1 MAIEL
6 KVPQVGESIT
16 EVQVGE
22 WLKSE
27 GDPVA
32 ADEPVVVI
40 ETDKVTVEL
49 PAPGAGKLSR
59 VLKRQGEAAEVGEVI
74 GYLEDGAG
82 AERPGG
88 EPPAKKARRAP
99 ARARGEDEER
109 KAQAPAAKRKAPA
122 AEAEERPEKEGE
134 AEPEEGAEEPE
145 EAAEAPEEEGEEAA
159 EEVDDREAP
168 DPQNGRRGAPAPAGA
183 PPGRS
188 PEKQPRGRPGTEDG
202 EEPRVMPAA
211 RRALAERGLSA
222 REVAPSGPGGRILK
236 EDVEREAAGEPEA
249 ATARARR
256 GAKAARA
263 APKEEK
269 EEEEAEAE
277 EAPGEEIVPM
287 SPLRRRIAERLVQ
300 AQRTAAILTTF
311 NEVDMGAV
319 SELRRSQQERFQE
332 RHGVKLGFMSFFVKA
347 AVEAL
352 KLVPQVNAEIR
363 GHDIVYKNHYDIGIA
378 VGGGKGLVVPVLRG
392 AERLGFAEIEK
403 RIADLAKRAQANQLA
418 LEELQGGTFTISNG
432 GIYGSLLSTPILNP
446 PQSGILGLHAIQ
458 DRPVAREGQ
467 VAIRP
472 MMYVALSYDHRLVD
486 GREAV
491 SFLKHVKEC
500 VEEPARMLIEA

>member
-1 MAIEL
+1 MAVEL
-6 KVPQVGESIT
+6 KIPQVGESIT

-27 GDPVA
+27 GDTVA

-49 PAPGAGKLSR
+49 PAPSAGKLSR

-74 GYLEDGAG
+74 GYLEAGAG
-82 AERPGG
+82 EEREERE
-88 EPPAKKARRAP
+88 EPPEGRRAAKKARRAP

-109 KAQAPAAKRKAPA
+109 KVEEPAA
-122 AEAEERPEKEGE
+122 RPERSESAGE
-134 AEPEEGAEEPE
+134 AE
-145 EAAEAPEEEGEEAA
+145 EAPEEEEGEE
-159 EEVDDREAP
+159 EREAEGEAGEEEP
-168 DPQNGRRGAPAPAGA
+168 EAPTGGRRRPAA
-183 PPGRS
+183 PPGPPGPPSGPEQRAALAARS
-188 PEKQPRGRPGTEDG
+188 PEKKPRARPGAEDG

-211 RRALAERGLSA
+211 RRALAERDLSP
-222 REVAPSGPGGRILK
+222 RDVEPSGPGGRILK
-236 EDVEREAAGEPEA
+236 EDVEREGAVEEEPPAEP
-249 ATARARR
+249 RAPRE
-256 GAKAARA
+256 AKAARA
-263 APKEEK
+263 AP
-269 EEEEAEAE
+269 EEE
-277 EAPGEEIVPM
+277 PDEEIVPM

-311 NEVDMGAV
+311 NEIDMTAV

-467 VAIRP
+467 VEIRP

-491 SFLKHVKEC
+491 MFLKHVKEC
-500 VEEPARMLIEA
+500 VEEPARILIEA